1 MREAQVQAALKRQQI
16 GTLMGGYSSGKRL
29 GGSRVGKDIRTLVAE
44 AAERRCADDVWCR
57 DVAAGIDVA
66 DLGGDGAS
74 SSTVG
79 ACKQSSDKQSGNK
92 QSTDKQSGGKQPDA
106 CKESG
111 GCAVLVTSTSKGN
124 IGASANHS
132 ANHSDHSAESAG
144 GGGKEI
150 RISSGSQE
158 SKKKGVDRCGGM
170 GGSGSENGGVMR
182 QQGGESRRGEE
193 RGGGG
198 AAQSAMIDL
207 TMDEEKN
214 IEDADDDDDCVI
226 VVASSSSNIGGA
238 GGKRQRGRGEV
249 NAEVEGGRGRCLE
262 GGRGGGMA
270 RASELKGS
278 GEVFKAVCP
287 RCSHVNLMPLAAQFE
302 ETPLC
307 SSCGALL

>member
-1 MREAQVQAALKRQQI
+1 MQAALKRQQI
-16 GTLMGGYSSGKRL
+16 GTLMGGSSSGKRL

-57 DVAAGIDVA
+57 DVVAGIDVA

-74 SSTVG
+74 SSSVG
-79 ACKQSSDKQSGNK
+79 ACKQSSDKKSDNK
-92 QSTDKQSGGKQPDA
+92 QSTDKQSVGKQPDA

-132 ANHSDHSAESAG
+132 AKSAG

-150 RISSGSQE
+150 RTSSGSQE

-170 GGSGSENGGVMR
+170 GGSGSGNGGVMR

-193 RGGGG
+193 RGGGS

-226 VVASSSSNIGGA
+226 VVASSSSNRGGA

-262 GGRGGGMA
+262 GGRGGGLA

-287 RCSHVNLMPLAAQFE
+287 RCSHVNLLPLAAQFE